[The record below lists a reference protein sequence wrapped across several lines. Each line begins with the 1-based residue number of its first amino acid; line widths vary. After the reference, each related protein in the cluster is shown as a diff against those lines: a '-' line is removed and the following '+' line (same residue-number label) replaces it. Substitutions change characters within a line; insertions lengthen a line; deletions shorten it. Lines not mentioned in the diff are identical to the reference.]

1 MLVRLVSIQLHIRSP
16 DLISSNQPSTTLHA
30 HYSIPLILSHSSL
43 TGAALLLLFLF
54 LVLVLQLCK
63 KKFQLITDSGLDAS
77 ETETTST
84 AAAAVAEVVVKKGK
98 QTKKQVEQQQ
108 QEAAAAET
116 AKQQEMEDREVSA
129 TEMRAEVAT
138 LIGEIFKGLSSPVI
152 SLRPVALSALLCITR
167 AAVSTANTDPDC
179 RTTIASSLRAALVEF
194 ASKKNSRLAPKI
206 FEELVSRYPE
216 FCVLSFLPD
225 LISSCESAKSAFL
238 RAECCRFLTC
248 ILKRHKS
255 LQGKALEVMDASL
268 KNMVRTLGRAL
279 CSNCSSSAS
288 LGLLEDAEKG
298 DKADKNKKNKKSKKE
313 AAAADATAV
322 TEIDSSS
329 NSATEGK
336 GKEKEKETRAKRLKP
351 LLLCTKELAH
361 LLKLGVAG
369 EVPGK
374 AGGVNSQALAA
385 LLAVMRSEGLTD
397 SSNNPAIVRM
407 VDQVVT
413 LINSTGASSSGSSSS
428 SSGSAVEVTS
438 ATKDK
443 AAAGVPAA
451 AAVVKVSKKEKKQKK
466 EKDDGMVMGEGEAE
480 EEDVYDDD
488 ALPIGEYVEAGAAG
502 PKFKKKKGSKVVEA
516 KEDKQETLDIAEKQ
530 VLKRM
535 HADKRY
541 RDEVEDVQTRE
552 DVGQKKKWHE

>member
-1 MLVRLVSIQLHIRSP
+1 M
-16 DLISSNQPSTTLHA
+16 
-30 HYSIPLILSHSSL
+30 
-43 TGAALLLLFLF
+43 
-54 LVLVLQLCK
+54 CK
-63 KKFQLITDSGLDAS
+63 KKFQLIADNDIDAS

-84 AAAAVAEVVVKKGK
+84 AAAVTEVSVKKGK

-116 AKQQEMEDREVSA
+116 AKQQVEEDREVSA

-138 LIGEIFKGLSSPVI
+138 LIVEIFKGLSSPVI
-152 SLRPVALSALLCITR
+152 ALRPVALSALLCITR

-179 RTTIASSLRAALVEF
+179 RATIASSLRAALVEF
-194 ASKKNSRLAPKI
+194 VSKKNSRLAPKI

-255 LQGKALEVMDASL
+255 LQGKALEAMDASL

-279 CSNCSSSAS
+279 CSNCSSSSSS
-288 LGLLEDAEKG
+288 LALLEDAEKVE
-298 DKADKNKKNKKSKKE
+298 KADKNKKNKKSKKE
-313 AAAADATAV
+313 AAAAADATAV
-322 TEIDSSS
+322 TEIDSGS
-329 NSATEGK
+329 NIATEGK
-336 GKEKEKETRAKRLKP
+336 GKEKGKETRAKRLKP

-385 LLAVMRSEGLTD
+385 LLVVMRSEGLTD

-413 LINSTGASSSGSSSS
+413 LINSTGASSSGNSSSS
-428 SSGSAVEVTS
+428 NGSAVEVKS
-438 ATKDK
+438 VTKEK
-443 AAAGVPAA
+443 AATGAPAA

-516 KEDKQETLDIAEKQ
+516 KEDRQETLDIAEKQ

-541 RDEVEDVQTRE
+541 RDEAEDVQTRE

>member
-1 MLVRLVSIQLHIRSP
+1 M
-16 DLISSNQPSTTLHA
+16 
-30 HYSIPLILSHSSL
+30 
-43 TGAALLLLFLF
+43 
-54 LVLVLQLCK
+54 LVLQLCK
-63 KKFQLITDSGLDAS
+63 KKFQLIADSGLDAS
-77 ETETTST
+77 ETETTSP
-84 AAAAVAEVVVKKGK
+84 AAAAVTDVAVKKGK
-98 QTKKQVEQQQ
+98 QSKNQVVQQQ

-138 LIGEIFKGLSSPVI
+138 LIAEIFKGLSSPVI
-152 SLRPVALSALLCITR
+152 ALRPVALSALLCITR

-179 RTTIASSLRAALVEF
+179 RATIASSLRAALVEF

-279 CSNCSSSAS
+279 CSNCSSSSSS
-288 LGLLEDAEKG
+288 LALQENTEKG
-298 DKADKNKKNKKSKKE
+298 DKADKNKKSKKE
-313 AAAADATAV
+313 AAVADAAAV
-322 TEIDSSS
+322 TEIASSS
-329 NSATEGK
+329 NIATEGK
-336 GKEKEKETRAKRLKP
+336 SKEKETRAKRLKP

-397 SSNNPAIVRM
+397 STNNPAIVRM

-428 SSGSAVEVTS
+428 SSGSVEVKS
-438 ATKDK
+438 VTKEK
-443 AAAGVPAA
+443 SAGVSAA
-451 AAVVKVSKKEKKQKK
+451 AAVVKVSKKEMKQKK

-502 PKFKKKKGSKVVEA
+502 PKFKKKKGNKVVEA

-541 RDEVEDVQTRE
+541 RDEAEDVQTRE

>member
-1 MLVRLVSIQLHIRSP
+1 
-16 DLISSNQPSTTLHA
+16 
-30 HYSIPLILSHSSL
+30 
-43 TGAALLLLFLF
+43 LLF
-54 LVLVLQLCK
+54 LVLQLCK
-63 KKFQLITDSGLDAS
+63 KKFQLIADSGLDAS
-77 ETETTST
+77 ETETTTT
-84 AAAAVAEVVVKKGK
+84 AAAAVTEVAVKKGK

-116 AKQQEMEDREVSA
+116 AKQQEMEEREVSA

-138 LIGEIFKGLSSPVI
+138 LTGEIFKGLSSPVI
-152 SLRPVALSALLCITR
+152 ALRPVALSALLCITR

-179 RTTIASSLRAALVEF
+179 RATIASSLRAALVEF

-279 CSNCSSSAS
+279 CSNCSSSSS
-288 LGLLEDAEKG
+288 LALLEDAEMG

-313 AAAADATAV
+313 AAAADAEAV
-322 TEIDSSS
+322 TEIASSS
-329 NSATEGK
+329 NIATEGK

-385 LLAVMRSEGLTD
+385 LLVVMRSEGLTD

-407 VDQVVT
+407 VEQVVT
-413 LINSTGASSSGSSSS
+413 LIDSTGASSS
-428 SSGSAVEVTS
+428 SSGSAVEVKS
-438 ATKDK
+438 ATKEK
-443 AAAGVPAA
+443 AAGVPAA
-451 AAVVKVSKKEKKQKK
+451 AAVVKLSKKEKKQKK

-502 PKFKKKKGSKVVEA
+502 PKFKKKKGNKVVEA
-516 KEDKQETLDIAEKQ
+516 MEDKQETLDIAEKQ

>member
-1 MLVRLVSIQLHIRSP
+1 
-16 DLISSNQPSTTLHA
+16 
-30 HYSIPLILSHSSL
+30 
-43 TGAALLLLFLF
+43 
-54 LVLVLQLCK
+54 LCK
-63 KKFQLITDSGLDAS
+63 KKFQLIADSGLDAPES
-77 ETETTST
+77 EAAST
-84 AAAAVAEVVVKKGK
+84 AAAAVAEVAVKKGK
-98 QTKKQVEQQQ
+98 QTKEQVEQQQ
-108 QEAAAAET
+108 QEAAAAE
-116 AKQQEMEDREVSA
+116 AVKQQEEEDREVSA

-138 LIGEIFKGLSSPVI
+138 LIAEIFKGLSSPVI
-152 SLRPVALSALLCITR
+152 ALRPVALSALLCITR

-179 RTTIASSLRAALVEF
+179 RATIASSLRAALVEF

-279 CSNCSSSAS
+279 CSNCSSSSSS
-288 LGLLEDAEKG
+288 LALLEDAEKG
-298 DKADKNKKNKKSKKE
+298 DKAEKNKKNKKSKKE
-313 AAAADATAV
+313 AAAVAVADAAAV

-329 NSATEGK
+329 NIAIEGK

-385 LLAVMRSEGLTD
+385 LLVVMRSEGLTD
-397 SSNNPAIVRM
+397 TSNNPAIVRM

-413 LINSTGASSSGSSSS
+413 LINSTGAGASSSGSSSS
-428 SSGSAVEVTS
+428 SSGSAVGMKSVT
-438 ATKDK
+438 KEK
-443 AAAGVPAA
+443 AAAGVPAAAAA

-541 RDEVEDVQTRE
+541 RDEAEDVQTRE